1 MGQESRIYEA
11 LIILDIAISKIQM
24 GPGNTGAVGWLE
36 AELEGPLQESL
47 LTRLDDLANHLPCKI
62 TWELDISMSTIDNV
76 VHCFS
81 FRLA

>member
-11 LIILDIAISKIQM
+11 LIILDMVTSYYRWAPGM
-24 GPGNTGAVGWLE
+24 PGPLLLE
-36 AELEGPLQESL
+36 AELEGPLQKGL
-47 LTRLDDLANHLPCKI
+47 LTRLDDLPDHLPGGLPVK
-62 TWELDISMSTIDNV
+62 LDMTVGATDSI